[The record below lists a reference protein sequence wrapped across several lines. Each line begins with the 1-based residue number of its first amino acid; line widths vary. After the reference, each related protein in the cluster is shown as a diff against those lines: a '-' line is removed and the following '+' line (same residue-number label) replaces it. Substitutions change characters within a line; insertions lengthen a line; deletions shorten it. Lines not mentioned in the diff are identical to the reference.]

1 MHETQRPHPAAAPD
15 LPGSGPAHEGVGA
28 RQDELL
34 FSSGGGG
41 YLNECTSPELLE
53 EAKLREFSDMR
64 LPSVWIGIAT
74 MIGYENFL
82 KVWRALDT
90 AAENGELRM
99 SDSESMI
106 IVSLRRYSSF
116 RRYQRNRWIES
127 LAGRGLPPALIQQM
141 VKQQLGEN
149 LTRSHIR
156 RLSKGQGEVLRFRTA

>member
-1 MHETQRPHPAAAPD
+1 
-15 LPGSGPAHEGVGA
+15 
-28 RQDELL
+28 
-34 FSSGGGG
+34 
-41 YLNECTSPELLE
+41 LE

-82 KVWRALDT
+82 KVWRTLDT
-90 AAENGELRM
+90 AAENGEIRM

-116 RRYQRNRWIES
+116 RRYQRNRWIEY

-149 LTRSHIR
+149 LNRSHIR
-156 RLSKGQGEVLRFRTA
+156 RLSKGQGEVLQFRTA